1 MRSVYG
7 HFLTNK
13 VTYRECESAIT
24 IFFGVFLAIWRWFF
38 GSIPQVS
45 VAKGQLVEFNGICQ
59 KPAATTKREFAKLI
73 HQLLFAGA
81 P

>member
-38 GSIPQVS
+38 GSTAQVS
-45 VAKGQLVEFNGICQ
+45 VSKGQLVEFRDICQ
-59 KPAATTKREFAKLI
+59 KHAATTKTEFAKLT
-73 HQLLFAGA
+73 HHSLFAGA